1 MTGRSFI
8 DTNIIVYAHDTDAGE
23 KHKVAV
29 ARLEELWHKDTPP
42 AISIQVLQETYAV
55 LMKKGMPARELSRL
69 IEDLLKWDVIV
80 NNTTVLLEGMRL
92 QYKFKI
98 SIWDA
103 FIIAAA
109 KEAGARNIISEDLSH
124 AAEYEGVK
132 VINPFIR

>member
-8 DTNIIVYAHDTDAGE
+8 DTNIIVYAHDSDAGE
-23 KHKVAV
+23 KHRVA
-29 ARLEELWHKDTPP
+29 AAKLEELWRKDTPP
-42 AISIQVLQETYAV
+42 AVSIQVLQETYAV
-55 LMKKGMPARELSRL
+55 LMKKGMPARELSQL

-80 NNTTVLLEGMRL
+80 NNETVLLEGMRL
-92 QYKFKI
+92 QHKFKI

-124 AAEYEGVK
+124 TVEYEGIK
-132 VINPFIR
+132 IFNPFTR